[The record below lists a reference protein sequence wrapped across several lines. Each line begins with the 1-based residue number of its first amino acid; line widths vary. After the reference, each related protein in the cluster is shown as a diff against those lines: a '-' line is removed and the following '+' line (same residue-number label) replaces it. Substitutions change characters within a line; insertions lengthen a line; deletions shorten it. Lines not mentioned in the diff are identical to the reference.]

1 MKQVLKLKTPVTI
14 NGIEYKELNYD
25 IEEIDFQLFTEAEML
40 KSKALGNQAIQM
52 STVVEFDRIGHLYL
66 GMASII
72 ACNKKITFSDLEQL
86 KGKDIASLI
95 GIGRGFYLGQAG

>member
-40 KSKALGNQAIQM
+40 KSKALGNQAIQ
-52 STVVEFDRIGHLYL
+52 IL
-66 GMASII
+66 
-72 ACNKKITFSDLEQL
+72 QP
-86 KGKDIASLI
+86 
-95 GIGRGFYLGQAG
+95 